1 MTQFN
6 AVVELQR
13 VRLAAE
19 EWANSIVDLHVHSL
33 KSMWYET
40 EESSIDFEN
49 GSVTDICYG
58 DGHVERR
65 QNGKYIRTFG
75 KKLHGEELLEAY
87 ISKAT

>member
-19 EWANSIVDLHVHSL
+19 KWAETVEDIHVHSL
-33 KSMWYET
+33 KSMWYEN
-40 EESSIDFEN
+40 EESLEDFEK
-49 GSVTDICYG
+49 GAVTDTSYC
-58 DGHVERR
+58 DGHIERH
-65 QNGKYIRTFG
+65 QNGKHVRTFG
-75 KKLHGEELLEAY
+75 KKLKGEELLEAY